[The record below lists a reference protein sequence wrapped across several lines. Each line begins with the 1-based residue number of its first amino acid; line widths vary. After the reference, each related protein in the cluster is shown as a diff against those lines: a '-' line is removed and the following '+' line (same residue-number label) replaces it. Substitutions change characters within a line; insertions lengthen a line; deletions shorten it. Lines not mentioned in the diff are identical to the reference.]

1 MRENTG
7 KVVLVGAGPGDTGLL
22 TLKGEKYIK
31 QADCLVYDRLSSPEF
46 LSMAKAGCELIYVGK
61 ENHKHVMKQDAINE
75 LLYEKS
81 KYHELVVRLKGGDP
95 YVFGRGG
102 EEALYLV
109 DRNVEVEVVPGVSS
123 SVAAL
128 AAAGIPITHRG
139 IAKGFQ
145 VITAH
150 SRKDEEADIDY
161 SLLTDETI
169 TCVFLMGLA
178 HVKSIAAGLM
188 KAGRRADTPAAVI
201 SNGTLA
207 AQRKCIGTLADIGE
221 KIEEAKLTSPAI
233 IVVGDVVSL
242 NDRLDFFEKRP
253 LFGRKITVPYIE
265 AMPENIEAGAK
276 DDGRKFEGSKAL
288 KNSNNN
294 IKTNELIA
302 KLQQLGADVT
312 PVKTGIINPII
323 IPEFADKVRSADW
336 IVFTSKNGV
345 RSFFYNLDL
354 AGADIRIIANAR
366 FAVVG
371 KATEKELAKHHINAD
386 IIPAEQTG
394 KGLADA
400 MKLCMPYVYGKSDED
415 TFDLGKN
422 STLDLSNGN
431 ISDKMCK
438 VCIFSAKEASPDL
451 EAGLKEICELEK
463 IDAYVNEQAYESIP
477 ESIGNMVSEAVFT
490 SASNVERFF
499 HMLPENAYVE
509 TAYSIGEKTTAALE
523 QHNVREILQADDS
536 SYEALVDT
544 ICYKA

>member
-31 QADCLVYDRLSSPEF
+31 QADCLVYDRLSSPQL

-81 KYHELVVRLKGGDP
+81 KCHELVVRLKGGDP

-109 DRNVEVEVVPGVSS
+109 ERNVDVEVVPGVSS

-178 HVKSIAAGLM
+178 HVKSIAAGLI

-207 AQRKCIGTLADIGE
+207 AQRKCIGTLADIGK
-221 KIEEAKLTSPAI
+221 KIEKAKLTSPAI

-265 AMPENIEAGAK
+265 TMAG
-276 DDGRKFEGSKAL
+276 
-288 KNSNNN
+288 
-294 IKTNELIA
+294 TNELIS
-302 KLQQLGADVT
+302 KLQQLGADIT
-312 PVKTGIINPII
+312 PVKTGIIKPII
-323 IPEFADKVRSADW
+323 IPDFINKIKSADW
-336 IVFTSKNGV
+336 ILFTSKNGV
-345 RSFFYNLDL
+345 KSFFYNLNL
-354 AGADIRIIANAR
+354 AWADIRQIANAR

-371 KATEKELAKHHINAD
+371 KATEKELAKHHIKAD
-386 IIPAEQTG
+386 VIPAEQTG
-394 KGLADA
+394 KGLAEEVKFYIKDDY
-400 MKLCMPYVYGKSDED
+400 K
-415 TFDLGKN
+415 
-422 STLDLSNGN
+422 LSNKK
-431 ISDKMCK
+431 SK

-451 EAGLKEICELEK
+451 EAGLKGICELEK

-477 ESIGNMVSEAVFT
+477 ESIGNSISEAVFT

-499 HMLPENAYVE
+499 DMLPEKAYVE

-523 QHNVREILQADDS
+523 QYNVREILQADDS
-536 SYEALVDT
+536 SYEALVDK
-544 ICYKA
+544 IYNKRVYKA

>member
-276 DDGRKFEGSKAL
+276 DDGRKFESSKAL

-312 PVKTGIINPII
+312 PAKTGIINPII

-354 AGADIRIIANAR
+354 AGADIRLIASAR

-400 MKLCMPYVYGKSDED
+400 MKLCMSYVYGESDED

-438 VCIFSAKEASPDL
+438 VCIFSAREASPDL

>member
-95 YVFGRGG
+95 YVVGRGG

-276 DDGRKFEGSKAL
+276 DDGRKFESSKAL

-354 AGADIRIIANAR
+354 AGADIRLIASAR

-400 MKLCMPYVYGKSDED
+400 MKLCMPYVYGQSDED

-477 ESIGNMVSEAVFT
+477 ENIGNMVSEAVFT

>member
-276 DDGRKFEGSKAL
+276 DDGRKFESSKAL

-400 MKLCMPYVYGKSDED
+400 MKLCMPYVYGESDED

>member
-31 QADCLVYDRLSSPEF
+31 QADCLVYDRLSSPQL

-81 KYHELVVRLKGGDP
+81 KCHELVVRLKGGDP

-109 DRNVEVEVVPGVSS
+109 ERNVDVEVVPGVSS

-178 HVKSIAAGLM
+178 HVKSIAAGLI

-221 KIEEAKLTSPAI
+221 KIEKAKLASPAI

-265 AMPENIEAGAK
+265 TMAG
-276 DDGRKFEGSKAL
+276 
-288 KNSNNN
+288 
-294 IKTNELIA
+294 TNELIS

-312 PVKTGIINPII
+312 PVKTGIIKPII
-323 IPEFADKVRSADW
+323 IPDFINKIKLADW
-336 IVFTSKNGV
+336 IVFTSKNGLK
-345 RSFFYNLDL
+345 SFFYNLDL
-354 AGADIRIIANAR
+354 AGADIRLIANAR

-371 KATEKELAKHHINAD
+371 KATEKELAKHHIKAD
-386 IIPAEQTG
+386 LIPAEQTG
-394 KGLADA
+394 KGLAEEVKFYMQDDY
-400 MKLCMPYVYGKSDED
+400 K
-415 TFDLGKN
+415 
-422 STLDLSNGN
+422 LSNKK
-431 ISDKMCK
+431 SK

-451 EAGLKEICELEK
+451 EAGLKGICELEK
-463 IDAYVNEQAYESIP
+463 IDAYVNEQADESIS
-477 ESIGNMVSEAVFT
+477 ESMENRINEAVFT
-490 SASNVERFF
+490 SASNVDRFF
-499 HMLPENAYVE
+499 GMLPENAYVE
-509 TAYSIGEKTTAALE
+509 TAYSIGEKTTDALE
-523 QHNVREILQADDS
+523 QYNVGKILQADDS

-544 ICYKA
+544 ISN

>member
-31 QADCLVYDRLSSPEF
+31 QADCLVYDRLSSPQL

-81 KYHELVVRLKGGDP
+81 KCHELVVRLKGGDP

-109 DRNVEVEVVPGVSS
+109 ERNVDVEVVPGVSS

-178 HVKSIAAGLM
+178 HVKSIAAGLI

-207 AQRKCIGTLADIGE
+207 AQRKCIGTLADIGG
-221 KIEEAKLTSPAI
+221 KIEKAKLTSPAI

-265 AMPENIEAGAK
+265 AMPG
-276 DDGRKFEGSKAL
+276 
-288 KNSNNN
+288 
-294 IKTNELIA
+294 TNELIE

-312 PVKTGIINPII
+312 PVKTGIIKPII
-323 IPEFADKVRSADW
+323 ISDFINKIKSADW
-336 IVFTSKNGV
+336 ILFTSKNGV

-354 AGADIRIIANAR
+354 AGADIRLIANAR

-371 KATEKELAKHHINAD
+371 KATEKELAKYHIKSD
-386 IIPAEQTG
+386 LIPAEQTG
-394 KGLADA
+394 KGLAEEVKFYMQDDD
-400 MKLCMPYVYGKSDED
+400 K
-415 TFDLGKN
+415 
-422 STLDLSNGN
+422 LSNKK
-431 ISDKMCK
+431 SK

-451 EAGLKEICELEK
+451 EAGLKGICELEK
-463 IDAYVNEQAYESIP
+463 IDAYVNEKTYESIP

-490 SASNVERFF
+490 SASNVDRFF
-499 HMLPENAYVE
+499 DMLPENTYVE

-523 QHNVREILQADDS
+523 QYNVGKILQADDS

-544 ICYKA
+544 IFYKA

>member
-31 QADCLVYDRLSSPEF
+31 QADCLVYDRLSSPQL

-81 KYHELVVRLKGGDP
+81 KCHELVVRLKGGDP

-102 EEALYLV
+102 EEALYMV
-109 DRNVEVEVVPGVSS
+109 ERNVDVEVVPGVSS

-178 HVKSIAAGLM
+178 HVKSIAAGLI

-201 SNGTLA
+201 SNGTLV

-221 KIEEAKLTSPAI
+221 KIEKAKLTSPAI

-242 NDRLDFFEKRP
+242 NDRLNFFEKRP

-265 AMPENIEAGAK
+265 AMPEKMEAEN
-276 DDGRKFEGSKAL
+276 DGRKSENSKEL
-288 KNSNNN
+288 KKSNNN
-294 IKTNELIA
+294 IKTNKLITG
-302 KLQQLGADVT
+302 LQQLGADVT
-312 PVKTGIINPII
+312 PVKTGIIKPII
-323 IPEFADKVRSADW
+323 IPDFINKIKSADW
-336 IVFTSKNGV
+336 ILFTSKNGV
-345 RSFFYNLDL
+345 KSFFYNLDL
-354 AGADIRIIANAR
+354 AGADIRLIANAR

-371 KATEKELAKHHINAD
+371 KATEKELAKHHIKAD
-386 IIPAEQTG
+386 VIPAEQTG
-394 KGLADA
+394 KGLAGELSSH
-400 MKLCMPYVYGKSDED
+400 MSDNDDDE
-415 TFDLGKN
+415 
-422 STLDLSNGN
+422 
-431 ISDKMCK
+431 IK

-451 EAGLKEICELEK
+451 EAGLKGICELEK

-477 ESIGNMVSEAVFT
+477 ESIGNSISEVVFT
-490 SASNVERFF
+490 SASNVDRFF
-499 HMLPENAYVE
+499 DMLPENTCVE

-523 QHNVREILQADDS
+523 QYNVREIVQADDS
-536 SYEALVDT
+536 SYEALVDK
-544 ICYKA
+544 ISN

>member
-188 KAGRRADTPAAVI
+188 KAGRRSDTPAAVI

-253 LFGRKITVPYIE
+253 LFGRKITVPYI
-265 AMPENIEAGAK
+265 
-276 DDGRKFEGSKAL
+276 
-288 KNSNNN
+288 
-294 IKTNELIA
+294 KTNELIA
-302 KLQQLGADVT
+302 KLQQLGADIT
-312 PVKTGIINPII
+312 PVKTGIIKPVI
-323 IPEFADKVRSADW
+323 IPKFVDKVRSADW

-345 RSFFYNLDL
+345 RSFFYNLEL
-354 AGADIRIIANAR
+354 AGADIRLIANAR

-371 KATEKELAKHHINAD
+371 KATEKELVKHHINAD

-400 MKLCMPYVYGKSDED
+400 MKLCMPYVYGESDED
-415 TFDLGKN
+415 TF
-422 STLDLSNGN
+422 DLSNGN

-523 QHNVREILQADDS
+523 QHNVREIVQADDS
-536 SYEALVDT
+536 SYEALVDK
-544 ICYKA
+544 ISYKDAFKD

>member
-31 QADCLVYDRLSSPEF
+31 QADCLVYDRLSSPQL

-81 KYHELVVRLKGGDP
+81 KCHELVVRLKGGDP

-109 DRNVEVEVVPGVSS
+109 ERNVDVEVVPGVSS

-178 HVKSIAAGLM
+178 HVKSIAAGLI

-221 KIEEAKLTSPAI
+221 KIEKAKLTSPAI

-265 AMPENIEAGAK
+265 TMAG
-276 DDGRKFEGSKAL
+276 
-288 KNSNNN
+288 
-294 IKTNELIA
+294 TNELIS

-312 PVKTGIINPII
+312 PGKTGIIKPII
-323 IPEFADKVRSADW
+323 IPDFINKIRSADW

-345 RSFFYNLDL
+345 KSFFYNLDL
-354 AGADIRIIANAR
+354 AGADIRLIANAR

-371 KATEKELAKHHINAD
+371 KATEKELAKHHIKAD
-386 IIPAEQTG
+386 VIPMEQTG

-400 MKLCMPYVYGKSDED
+400 MKLCMPYAYGGSDD
-415 TFDLGKN
+415 
-422 STLDLSNGN
+422 N

-451 EAGLKEICELEK
+451 EAGLKEICQLEK
-463 IDAYVNEQAYESIP
+463 IDAYVNEQAYESIH

-499 HMLPENAYVE
+499 DMLPENAYVE

-536 SYEALVDT
+536 SYEALVDK
-544 ICYKA
+544 ISYKDAFKD

>member
-31 QADCLVYDRLSSPEF
+31 QADCLVYDRLSSPQL

-81 KYHELVVRLKGGDP
+81 KCHELVVRLKGGDP

-109 DRNVEVEVVPGVSS
+109 ERNVEVEVVPGVSS

-178 HVKSIAAGLM
+178 HVKSIAAGLI

-221 KIEEAKLTSPAI
+221 KIEKEKLTSPAI

-265 AMPENIEAGAK
+265 AMAG
-276 DDGRKFEGSKAL
+276 
-288 KNSNNN
+288 
-294 IKTNELIA
+294 TNELIS
-302 KLQQLGADVT
+302 KLQQLGADIT
-312 PVKTGIINPII
+312 PVKTGIIKPII
-323 IPEFADKVRSADW
+323 IPDFINKIKSADW
-336 IVFTSKNGV
+336 ILFTSKNGV
-345 RSFFYNLDL
+345 KSFFYNLDL
-354 AGADIRIIANAR
+354 AGADIRLIANAR

-371 KATEKELAKHHINAD
+371 KATEKELAKHHIKAD
-386 IIPAEQTG
+386 LIPAEQTG
-394 KGLADA
+394 KGLAEEVKFYMQDDY
-400 MKLCMPYVYGKSDED
+400 K
-415 TFDLGKN
+415 
-422 STLDLSNGN
+422 LSNKK
-431 ISDKMCK
+431 SK

-451 EAGLKEICELEK
+451 EAGLKGICELEK
-463 IDAYVNEQAYESIP
+463 IDAYVNEQADESIS
-477 ESIGNMVSEAVFT
+477 ESIGNSISEAVFT
-490 SASNVERFF
+490 SASNVDRFF
-499 HMLPENAYVE
+499 DMLPENTCVE

-523 QHNVREILQADDS
+523 QYNVGKILQADDS
-536 SYEALVDT
+536 SYEALVDK
-544 ICYKA
+544 ISN

>member
-31 QADCLVYDRLSSPEF
+31 QADCLVYDRLSSQQL

-81 KYHELVVRLKGGDP
+81 KCHELVVRLKGGDP

-109 DRNVEVEVVPGVSS
+109 ERNVEVEVVPGVSS

-178 HVKSIAAGLM
+178 HVKSIAAGLI

-221 KIEEAKLTSPAI
+221 KIEKAKLTSPAI

-265 AMPENIEAGAK
+265 TMAG
-276 DDGRKFEGSKAL
+276 
-288 KNSNNN
+288 
-294 IKTNELIA
+294 TNELIA

-312 PVKTGIINPII
+312 PVKTGIIKPII
-323 IPEFADKVRSADW
+323 IPDFINKIKSADW
-336 IVFTSKNGV
+336 ILFTSKNGV
-345 RSFFYNLDL
+345 KSFFYNLDL
-354 AGADIRIIANAR
+354 AGADIRLIANAR

-371 KATEKELAKHHINAD
+371 KATEKELAKHHIKAD
-386 IIPAEQTG
+386 VIPMEQTG

-400 MKLCMPYVYGKSDED
+400 MKLCMPYAYGGSDD
-415 TFDLGKN
+415 
-422 STLDLSNGN
+422 N

-451 EAGLKEICELEK
+451 EAGLKGICELEK
-463 IDAYVNEQAYESIP
+463 IDAYVNEKAYESIP

-490 SASNVERFF
+490 SASNVDRFF
-499 HMLPENAYVE
+499 GMLPENTCVE

-536 SYEALVDT
+536 SYEALVDK
-544 ICYKA
+544 ISN